1 MNEIEMGPKSMHC
14 SSIHKFFVKP
24 RRGCYLSVLLS
35 NVSARYEALSYFSI
49 FLLLSFR
56 LHFTYYIVAMDLER
70 TALADSASAAFIVRA
85 LLRRASPS
93 VVFNVGRTRLGMGTA
108 YRTLQNSAA
117 LVTLQCNARPSPLLS
132 TASSAYQAF
141 IALCLCHMACIY
153 RNCIIY
159 VKLNGKPD
167 DCIGMRVFILKT

>member
-56 LHFTYYIVAMDLER
+56 LHFTYYIVTMDLESN
-70 TALADSASAAFIVRA
+70 AVADSASAAFIVRA

-93 VVFNVGRTRLGMGTA
+93 VVFNVGRRRRDGHCIPYFTEFSGTCH
-108 YRTLQNSAA
+108 SA
-117 LVTLQCNARPSPLLS
+117 V
-132 TASSAYQAF
+132 
-141 IALCLCHMACIY
+141 
-153 RNCIIY
+153 
-159 VKLNGKPD
+159 
-167 DCIGMRVFILKT
+167 